1 MLSVKATWEITQVKG
16 FITVCVFNNGYSH
29 IAVDDH
35 CWVILNGGKPTF
47 WIFDQAAFLLKQLP
61 STRNDYVPWR
71 EYYVGMEDD

>member
-35 CWVILNGGKPTF
+35 CWVILNGGKPTQHEVDF
-47 WIFDQAAFLLKQLP
+47 
-61 STRNDYVPWR
+61 
-71 EYYVGMEDD
+71 G